1 MLIDHHAHWL
11 PEALLQLLA
20 QRREPPMAWREGD
33 QWVFLAGVK
42 PRVLSAEASDLQL
55 RASNLRRLGIGAQ
68 VLSLST
74 LWRVADLASDEA
86 LPLLRCFNDETAA
99 AQRHHPCFQGLAA
112 VPTDDVGS
120 ACEELTR
127 ALALGLQGVILP
139 AHQFADLHLADRWAP
154 LFDVLQRSGCRAF
167 IHPGTTPYIASPDTG
182 GRGARW
188 HRYLGLE
195 PQHEIGRAMFTLC
208 QDAWLAHFPSVPVQF
223 ANLGGSFTFA
233 IERLQRMAEDGLAHA
248 ARRRQILRR
257 VTADSAS
264 LGQAAIA
271 AARCILGREAVV
283 FGTDMPL
290 FDPAQAVEDWRFEET
305 GRGGTRLA
313 RDKEHAR

>member
-1 MLIDHHAHWL
+1 MLVDHHAHWL
-11 PEALLQLLA
+11 PDALLQALA
-20 QRREPPMAWREGD
+20 RRREPPMAWREGNS
-33 QWVFLAGVK
+33 WVFLAAVK
-42 PRVLSAEASDLQL
+42 PRVLAAQASDLQL
-55 RASNLRRLGIGAQ
+55 RADSLRRLGIDAQ

-74 LWRVADLASDEA
+74 LWRMADLAPDEA

-112 VPTDDVGS
+112 VPTGDVDA
-120 ACEELTR
+120 ACDELRR

-139 AHQFADLHLADRWAP
+139 AHLFADLHLVDRWAP
-154 LFDVLQRSGCRAF
+154 LFEMLQSSGCRAF
-167 IHPGTTPYIASPDTG
+167 NHPGTTPYIGSPDTG

-188 HRYLGLE
+188 HRDLGLE

-233 IERLQRMAEDGLAHA
+233 IERLQRMAEDGLADA
-248 ARRRQILRR
+248 ARRHQVLRR

-264 LGQAAIA
+264 LGPAAIA
-271 AARCILGREAVV
+271 AARRILGREAVV

-290 FDPAQAVEDWRFEET
+290 FDPAQAVEDWQFEET
-305 GRGGTRLA
+305 DREGTRQA
-313 RDKEHAR
+313 RDKEYAR